1 MFVDEMKMNDFE
13 KQQEENLIQEI
24 VDWKLRRPEESWE
37 SIDKNLLIVLDNA
50 REFKE
55 NYPENFINLKEKWI
69 SKARKIIELKNDFHG
84 ISSKHERWF
93 SFNGMYE
100 PKYWNHF
107 ERQMNSENWDKNRL
121 EINKRQAIEIINQ
134 LSNPRKFDTSK
145 EDATRKGL
153 VYGHV
158 QSGKTAQMSSIISM
172 YASCGCK
179 FFIVFSGITNS
190 LRNQTQ
196 TRFRNDLGIDKMGGW
211 DLLTDNSDKLGKDDV
226 CIEGKINGNNPVLGV
241 FKKNPHVLR
250 RLKEYLQNINSET
263 FWKNKIVLIIDDECD
278 NASMNVAKQ
287 FDNDGFE
294 TGKKS
299 SINSLIT
306 DILNVF
312 DKYCYV
318 GFTATPFA
326 NVLNEKPGK
335 DSLYPKD
342 FIYPLAISSKYYSAR
357 KLFGSSNDNPDNP
370 DPLLDV
376 VNFVETEEINPKSN
390 DYGHVPESLQN
401 AIFYFI
407 VATACKYY
415 RGFRN
420 KHSSMLIHVDLRI
433 STHSIVNKAVE
444 FFIENI
450 KQNPTDFFYRME
462 KVWNSEKDR
471 VSFEII
477 KQLFN
482 YSEDDKEK
490 YKVPDFNRL
499 KSFILEIIN
508 KIESVVD
515 NSSVPL
521 EERLHYPDE
530 ESKVYIVIGGNTLS
544 RGLTLE
550 GLIVS
555 YFYRTS
561 KLYDTLL
568 QMGRWFGYRIG
579 YEDLPRIWTTEQIAK
594 NFSLLADV
602 EDELQEQ
609 FTNYGNGLAPDE
621 IAPRIRVLPLLQIT
635 RKLAMQNAKITGINY
650 AGQRPSTLF
659 FDRTDKEW
667 LLHNQIVTR
676 NFLDRLNQ
684 SSLEKNGSF
693 IFQNVPIT
701 QIIQFIENYNICKSN
716 NACRK
721 ELILKNLEK
730 INSKKIL
737 QKWNVA
743 IIQNK
748 TGREYQI
755 CSNLKVHLVNRSRLD
770 PKTKNDSIAN
780 IKVLGQ
786 PQNML
791 VDTDIPDSEK
801 NEFRPLKMFL
811 QRHKYFEEKG
821 VEEPGLLLIYP
832 IDKDS
837 KPKSNQTGRLPLN
850 AAEDVIGI
858 MLVFPKDK
866 NIELNSYMTISLDGV
881 EYD

>member
-1 MFVDEMKMNDFE
+1 MKMTDFE
-13 KQQEENLIQEI
+13 KQQEKNLIQEI
-24 VDWKLRRPEESWE
+24 VKWKLRRPDESWE
-37 SIDKNLLIVLDNA
+37 SIDNSLLIVLDIA

-55 NYPENFINLKEKWI
+55 NHSEEFTRLKEKWI
-69 SKARKIIELKNDFHG
+69 SEARKIIESKNDFHG
-84 ISSKHERWF
+84 ISAKHERWF
-93 SFNGMYE
+93 SFDELYE
-100 PKYWNHF
+100 PRYWDHF
-107 ERQMNSENWDKNRL
+107 EKQMESENWDKNRL
-121 EINKRQAIEIINQ
+121 SINKQQSIEIINQ

-172 YASCGCK
+172 YASCGCRL
-179 FFIVFSGITNS
+179 FIVFSGITNS

-196 TRFRNDLGIDKMGGW
+196 SRFRKDLGIDKMGGW
-211 DLLTDNSDKLGKDDV
+211 DLLTDSSDKLGKDDV

-250 RLKEYLQNINSET
+250 RLKDYLQNINSEI
-263 FWKNKIVLIIDDECD
+263 FWKNKTVLVIDDECD
-278 NASMNVAKQ
+278 NASMNVARQ
-287 FDNDGFE
+287 FDDEGFA
-294 TGKKS
+294 TGKRS

-306 DILNVF
+306 DILNIF
-312 DKYCYV
+312 EKYCYV

-326 NVLNEKPGK
+326 NVLNEKPGEY
-335 DSLYPKD
+335 SLYPED

-357 KLFGSSNDNPDNP
+357 KLFGSSNDDPDNP
-370 DPLLDV
+370 QPLLDV
-376 VNFVETEEINPKSN
+376 VNFVEPEEINPKSN
-390 DYGHVPESLQN
+390 DYADIPESLKN

-415 RGFRN
+415 RGFKN

-433 STHSIVNKAVE
+433 STHAIVNKSVE
-444 FFIENI
+444 FFITNI
-450 KQNPTDFFYRME
+450 KQNPADFFNCME
-462 KVWNSEKDR
+462 KVWNSEKER

-477 KQLFN
+477 KHLFN
-482 YSEDDKEK
+482 YSEEDKEK
-490 YKVPDFNRL
+490 YKIPDFNQL
-499 KSFILEIIN
+499 KPFVLDVVD
-508 KIESVVD
+508 KIEPIVD
-515 NSSVPL
+515 NSSVAW
-521 EERLHYPDE
+521 EERLHYPDN

-579 YEDLPRIWTTEQIAK
+579 YEDLPRIWTTERIAK

-609 FTNYGNGLAPDE
+609 FTDYGNGLTPDE

-635 RKLAMQNAKITGINY
+635 RKLAMQNARITGINY

-659 FDRTDKEW
+659 FERTNKEW

-676 NFLDRLNQ
+676 DFLDGITQ
-684 SSLEKNGSF
+684 SPIEKNG
-693 IFQNVPIT
+693 NVIYQDIPISK
-701 QIIQFIENYNICKSN
+701 IRQFIENYKICESN

-721 ELILKNLEK
+721 NLILDYLEK
-730 INSKKIL
+730 INSKNFL
-737 QKWNVA
+737 QNWNVA

-755 CSNLKVHLVNRSRLD
+755 CSKLKVHLVNRTRLD
-770 PKTKNDSIAN
+770 PKSKNDSIAN
-780 IKVLGQ
+780 IKVLAQ

-801 NEFRPLKMFL
+801 DEFRPLKMFL

-821 VEEPGLLLIYP
+821 ISEPGLLLIYP

-837 KPKSNQTGRLPLN
+837 KPKANQTGRVPLD
-850 AAEDVIGI
+850 AVEDVIGI

-866 NIELNSYMTISLDGV
+866 NIEFNTYMTISLDGV
-881 EYD
+881 END

>member
-1 MFVDEMKMNDFE
+1 MKMNDFE
-13 KQQEENLIQEI
+13 RQQEENLIQEI
-24 VDWKLRRPEESWE
+24 VAWKLRRPEESWE
-37 SIDKNLLIVLDNA
+37 SIDKSLLIVLDNA

-55 NYPENFINLKEKWI
+55 NYPEDFINLKEKWI
-69 SKARKIIELKNDFHG
+69 SEARRIIELKTDFHG
-84 ISSKHERWF
+84 ISAKHERWF
-93 SFNGMYE
+93 SFDELYDS
-100 PKYWNHF
+100 KYWSHF
-107 ERQMNSENWDKNRL
+107 EQQMKSENWDKNRL
-121 EINKRQAIEIINQ
+121 EINRQQSIEIINQ
-134 LSNPRKFDTSK
+134 LSNPRRFDTSK
-145 EDATRKGL
+145 EDAMRKGL

-172 YASCGCK
+172 YASCGCRL
-179 FFIVFSGITNS
+179 FIVFSGITNS

-196 TRFRNDLGIDKMGGW
+196 SRFRKDLGIDKMGGW
-211 DLLTDNSDKLGKDDV
+211 DLLTDSSDKLGKDDV

-250 RLKEYLQNINSET
+250 RLKDYLQNINSEI
-263 FWKNKIVLIIDDECD
+263 FWKNKTVLVIDDECD
-278 NASMNVAKQ
+278 NASMNVARQ
-287 FDNDGFE
+287 FDDDGLA
-294 TGKKS
+294 TGKRS

-306 DILNVF
+306 DILNIF
-312 DKYCYV
+312 EKYCYV

-335 DSLYPKD
+335 DSLYPED
-342 FIYPLAISSKYYSAR
+342 FIYPLTISSKYYSAR

-370 DPLLDV
+370 ESLLDV

-390 DYGHVPESLQN
+390 DYADVPESLKN

-407 VATACKYY
+407 LATACKYY
-415 RGFRN
+415 RGFKN
-420 KHSSMLIHVDLRI
+420 KHSSMLIHVDLKI
-433 STHSIVNKAVE
+433 STHAVVNKSVE
-444 FFIENI
+444 LFIENI
-450 KQNPTDFFYRME
+450 KQNPSEFFSYME

-471 VSFEII
+471 VPFEII

-482 YSEDDKEK
+482 YSEEDKEK
-490 YKVPDFNRL
+490 YKIPDFNRL
-499 KSFILEIIN
+499 KDFILEVAD
-508 KIESVVD
+508 KIETVVD

-521 EERLHYPDE
+521 EERLHYPDD

-579 YEDLPRIWTTEQIAK
+579 YEDLPRIWTTERIAK

-609 FTNYGNGLAPDE
+609 FTDYGNGLTPDE

-659 FDRTDKEW
+659 FERTNKEW

-676 NFLDRLNQ
+676 DFLDGITQ
-684 SSLEKNGSF
+684 TPIEKNGN
-693 IFQNVPIT
+693 IIYQNIPISK
-701 QIIQFIENYNICKSN
+701 IRQFIENYEICESN

-721 ELILKNLEK
+721 NLILKYFEK
-730 INSKKIL
+730 INSKKFL
-737 QKWNVA
+737 QNWNVA

-748 TGREYQI
+748 KGREYQI
-755 CSNLKVHLVNRSRLD
+755 CSKLKVHLVNRSRLD
-770 PKTKNDSIAN
+770 PKSKNDSIAN

-801 NEFRPLKMFL
+801 DEFRPLKMFL

-821 VEEPGLLLIYP
+821 IAEPGLLLIYP

-837 KPKSNQTGRLPLN
+837 KPKSNQTGRLPLD
-850 AAEDVIGI
+850 AVEDVVGI
-858 MLVFPKDK
+858 TLVFPKDK

-881 EYD
+881 EHD